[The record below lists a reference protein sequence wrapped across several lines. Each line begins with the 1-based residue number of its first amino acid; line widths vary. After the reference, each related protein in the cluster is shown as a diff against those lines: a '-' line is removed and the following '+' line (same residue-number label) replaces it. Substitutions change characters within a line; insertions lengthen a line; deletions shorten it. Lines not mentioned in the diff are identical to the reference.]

1 MSRITWILSKST
13 TSRMLHGSSSRKP
26 IVLHLPSAKPARQ
39 LAILLAA
46 STSRIAPAFS
56 AKIDALC
63 DTGSSTKAFASV
75 CISGRFV
82 VRDIAVME
90 GKNGLFARMPCRSY
104 QDRHGNTHYSD
115 TFFPLNANDRT
126 AINEAVLSAY
136 QQELE
141 QSEAEG
147 LDESEDASEG
157 MAPQM

>member
-1 MSRITWILSKST
+1 MATKESGAGQK
-13 TSRMLHGSSSRKP
+13 K
-26 IVLHLPSAKPARQ
+26 K
-39 LAILLAA
+39 
-46 STSRIAPAFS
+46 APAFS
-56 AKIDALC
+56 AKIEALC
-63 DTGSSTKAFASV
+63 DTGTSTKAFASV

-104 QDRHGNTHYSD
+104 QDSHGNTQYSD

-141 QSEAEG
+141 QNEAEDLEEG
-147 LDESEDASEG
+147 EDESEG
-157 MAPQM
+157 LAPQM

>member
-1 MSRITWILSKST
+1 MATKQSETGQK
-13 TSRMLHGSSSRKP
+13 K
-26 IVLHLPSAKPARQ
+26 K
-39 LAILLAA
+39 
-46 STSRIAPAFS
+46 APAFS

-63 DTGSSTKAFASV
+63 DTGSNTKAFASV

-104 QDRHGNTHYSD
+104 QDRQGNTHYSD

-126 AINEAVLSAY
+126 AINEAVLSAD

-141 QSEAEG
+141 QNDAEG

>member
-1 MSRITWILSKST
+1 MATKESGAGQK
-13 TSRMLHGSSSRKP
+13 K
-26 IVLHLPSAKPARQ
+26 K
-39 LAILLAA
+39 
-46 STSRIAPAFS
+46 APAVR
-56 AKIDALC
+56 AKIEALC
-63 DTGSSTKAFASV
+63 DTGTSTKAFASV

-104 QDRHGNTHYSD
+104 QDRHGNTQYSD

-141 QSEAEG
+141 QNEAEDLEEG
-147 LDESEDASEG
+147 EDESEG
-157 MAPQM
+157 LAPQM

>member
-1 MSRITWILSKST
+1 
-13 TSRMLHGSSSRKP
+13 
-26 IVLHLPSAKPARQ
+26 
-39 LAILLAA
+39 
-46 STSRIAPAFS
+46 
-56 AKIDALC
+56 
-63 DTGSSTKAFASV
+63 
-75 CISGRFV
+75 
-82 VRDIAVME
+82 
-90 GKNGLFARMPCRSY
+90 MPCRSY

-157 MAPQM
+157 WLLRCKVAGVFRQSA

>member
-1 MSRITWILSKST
+1 MATKQSENGQK
-13 TSRMLHGSSSRKP
+13 K
-26 IVLHLPSAKPARQ
+26 K
-39 LAILLAA
+39 
-46 STSRIAPAFS
+46 APAFS

-90 GKNGLFARMPCRSY
+90 
-104 QDRHGNTHYSD
+104 
-115 TFFPLNANDRT
+115 
-126 AINEAVLSAY
+126 AVLSAY

>member
-1 MSRITWILSKST
+1 MATKQSETGQK
-13 TSRMLHGSSSRKP
+13 K
-26 IVLHLPSAKPARQ
+26 K
-39 LAILLAA
+39 
-46 STSRIAPAFS
+46 APAFS

-63 DTGSSTKAFASV
+63 DTGSNTKAFASV

-104 QDRHGNTHYSD
+104 QDRQGNTHYSD

-157 MAPQM
+157 MTPQM

>member
-1 MSRITWILSKST
+1 MATKRSENGQKKKT
-13 TSRMLHGSSSRKP
+13 
-26 IVLHLPSAKPARQ
+26 
-39 LAILLAA
+39 
-46 STSRIAPAFS
+46 PAFR

-63 DTGSSTKAFASV
+63 DAGSSTKAFASV

-82 VRDIAVME
+82 VRDIAVVE

-126 AINEAVLSAY
+126 AIHEAVLSAY

-141 QSEAEG
+141 QNEAEG